1 MRLKSL
7 TAAIL
12 SCSLVV
18 MPAERVMADAGD
30 FVAGA
35 LIGGLIGGALS
46 QGGKRRQRSRTQRSR
61 LPSTQEGKQI
71 QASLNYFGFDAG
83 SVDGQLGRKSKV
95 AVSQY
100 QAYLGYPVSGQLS
113 PYGQELLISSYQRA
127 MASGYLATQ
136 QSMAHPDGSRG
147 LLKIYL
153 AERRVPQPNFP
164 QQTQPPTT
172 MVNTNPGAY
181 GGQQQYGQP
190 QTAFGAPN
198 INVYGAQQQY
208 GQPVQQ
214 PSYGVV
220 PPNVQ
225 TYGAQQQFAPQQQ
238 QFAPQQQQLASQQQ
252 QFAPQGQLVQQPGQM
267 QSTQQGVAL
276 AALPDT
282 AAAVTQAVVPQ
293 QTQPM
298 AVPLSHRWAL
308 VIGVDGYQ
316 NLENL
321 QKARNDAQAISS
333 VLSGLG
339 FEVRTLYDPSRRD
352 INGAVSTL
360 ANQID
365 PGDEVL
371 FYFAGHGVEVDG
383 RNFLLPSDVPM
394 INLGDE
400 SFLTGESIAA
410 DRVLDT
416 FQKRGARTTVMILD
430 ACRNNPFPSDGKR
443 SVGGQRGLVRMS
455 PPEGAFILYSAGAGQ
470 TALDRLSDTDSDPNS
485 VFTRALLPRL
495 QDPNMTLH
503 QLAKQV
509 RRDVQNLAA
518 TVNHDQFP
526 AYYDQMSGDLFLART
541 AAPATK

>member
-1 MRLKSL
+1 MQLKSL
-7 TAAIL
+7 TAAVL
-12 SCSLVV
+12 SCSLVLV
-18 MPAERVMADAGD
+18 PVERVMADAGD
-30 FVAGA
+30 FAAGA

-46 QGGKRRQRSRTQRSR
+46 QGGKRRQRGGSQRSR

-83 SVDGQLGRKSKV
+83 SVDGQLGRKTKV

-113 PYGQELLISSYQRA
+113 PYGQDLLISSYQRA

-136 QSMAHPDGSRG
+136 QTMAHPDGPRG

-164 QQTQPPTT
+164 QQNQPQQYAQPPTT

-181 GGQQQYGQP
+181 NGQQQYAQP
-190 QTAFGAPN
+190 QTAFANPN
-198 INVYGAQQQY
+198 VNVYGAQQQY

-214 PSYGVV
+214 PFYGAVQ
-220 PPNVQ
+220 PNMQ
-225 TYGAQQQFAPQQQ
+225 TYGAQQQYV
-238 QFAPQQQQLASQQQ
+238 
-252 QFAPQGQLVQQPGQM
+252 PQGQIAQQPGQM
-267 QSTQQGVAL
+267 QFVPQGQVVQQPGQVPFVPQGAVV

-282 AAAVTQAVVPQ
+282 GAVVTQAAVPQ
-293 QTQPM
+293 QPKPM
-298 AVPLSHRWAL
+298 AVPTNRRWAL

-321 QKARNDAQAISS
+321 QKARNDAQSISS

-339 FEVRTLYDPSRRD
+339 FEVRTLYDPGRRD
-352 INGAVSTL
+352 INGAVSTM

-371 FYFAGHGVEVDG
+371 FYFAGHGVEVEG
-383 RNFLLPSDVPM
+383 RNFLLPSDVPV
-394 INLGDE
+394 INYGDE

-410 DRVLDT
+410 DRILDT

-443 SVGGQRGLVRMS
+443 SIGGKRGLVRMS

-470 TALDRLSDTDSDPNS
+470 TALDRLSDGDADPNS

-509 RRDVQNLAA
+509 RRDVQNLAS

-541 AAPATK
+541 AASATK